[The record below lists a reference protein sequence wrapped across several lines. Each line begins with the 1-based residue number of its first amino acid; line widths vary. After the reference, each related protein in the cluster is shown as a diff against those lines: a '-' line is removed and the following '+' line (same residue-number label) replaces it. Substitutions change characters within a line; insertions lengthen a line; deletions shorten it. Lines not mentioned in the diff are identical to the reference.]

1 MKREYIL
8 RILILGLAVLPFTMP
23 KYSLAATFSLS
34 VKPHPY
40 RGSDDLRF
48 DRVDPTGEPRS
59 EILKV
64 EISTDIGK
72 QYEVT
77 QNLLTPLTNP
87 ASGVSI
93 SDKNFIFYARRKIT
107 PGVLNYIEQDTEVR
121 GTRNIYMSDSQGTA
135 DSFDLV
141 YVIRTPLDVPA
152 GGYQCRLGFS
162 LRAIND
168 PTQPEKNETLNVI
181 VQVGA
186 GKPTIDITTATG
198 TKIVSLNSVKE
209 NMQSFDVLVNIK
221 AGMGS
226 QFVISQVIPRALES
240 AEGEQL
246 PYEAINFQIRE
257 AKKGIGAV
265 KPLALSVGPDI
276 LYASGL
282 KGEPDSFIIAYSL
295 QDIEKLKAGRYR
307 TTIQYRLEGAGAFI
321 QEGII
326 DTFGLEVE
334 IEPVFDI
341 IVKTESESG
350 KIEFKDLKPSGQTKT
365 FEVSIEVKTNKA
377 KPYQVIQKMHSEL
390 VSKEGNIIPP
400 EDFTLKTESIDTK
413 GILKFPQKGPA
424 KKGETVLFVS
434 DKKGSPDSFKVIYE
448 LKAARDI
455 KLGDYATSVSYSI
468 TEI

>member
-1 MKREYIL
+1 MKK
-8 RILILGLAVLPFTMP
+8 LIFRLVSFSLVLFSLFVIP
-23 KYSLAATFSLS
+23 KYAWATFKLTLE
-34 VKPHPY
+34 PHPY

-93 SDKNFIFYARRKIT
+93 PDENFIFYARRKMAQ
-107 PGVLNYIEQDTEVR
+107 GVLNYIEQDTGVR
-121 GTRNIYMSDSQGTA
+121 GTRNMYTSNSQGTA

-152 GGYQCRLGFS
+152 GVYQCRLGFS

-168 PTQPEKNETLNVI
+168 PTQPEKTEPLNVI

-186 GKPTIDITTATG
+186 GKPTIEITTATG
-198 TKIVSLNSVKE
+198 TKIISLNSVKE

-221 AGMGS
+221 AGLGA
-226 QFVISQVIPRALES
+226 QFEISQVIPRALES
-240 AEGEQL
+240 AEGEQI
-246 PYEAINFQIRE
+246 PYRAINFQIRE
-257 AKKGIGAV
+257 AKKGIGV
-265 KPLALSVGPDI
+265 VRPLALSVGPDI
-276 LYASGL
+276 LYTSGL
-282 KGEPDSFIIAYSL
+282 KGEPDSFIITYSL

-326 DTFGLEVE
+326 ETFGLEVE

-390 VSKEGNIIPP
+390 VSKEGNMIPP
-400 EDFTLKTESIDTK
+400 DDFTLKTESIDTE

-434 DKKGSPDSFKVIYE
+434 DKKGSPDTFKVIYE

-468 TEI
+468 SEI